1 MNYLGVLSTLLICL
15 VSGAQAQTIVPLQL
29 IQTIPLPGVEG
40 YLDHMAIDLEG
51 QRLFIPAEHQK
62 TIEVVDLRAGKLVH
76 TVTGLEGN
84 PRKIIYLAKPNQI
97 WVDLGNGTCKAFSG
111 TLTRF

>member
-62 TIEVVDLRAGKLVH
+62 TIEVVGSARWK
-76 TVTGLEGN
+76 TGAYGHRTGGQSPQDHLSGQ
-84 PRKIIYLAKPNQI
+84 AQPN
-97 WVDLGNGTCKAFSG
+97 LG
-111 TLTRF
+111 